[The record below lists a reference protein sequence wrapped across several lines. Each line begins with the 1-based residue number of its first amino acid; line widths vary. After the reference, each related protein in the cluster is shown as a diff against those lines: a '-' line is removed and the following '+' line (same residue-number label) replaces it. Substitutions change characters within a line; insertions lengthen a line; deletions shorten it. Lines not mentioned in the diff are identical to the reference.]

1 MLLDSRDEGGADMQ
15 KKAAMHNFL
24 TTDLYAITSE
34 EHSLGR
40 NNVEV
45 ARQLVEA
52 GIKVLQ
58 YREKD
63 KKARQMYQECL
74 AIRDLTRQAGVT
86 FIVNDHIDLALLVE
100 ADGIHIGQDD
110 LPVQAVRRL
119 IGNELLLGLSTH
131 KPHEAEAAAESGV
144 VDYIG
149 VGPIFSTATKKDV
162 CAPVG
167 FEYLRYV
174 VEKISLPFV
183 AIGGIKEHN
192 IAELK
197 QLGVS
202 QFALITELVGAADI
216 KQAVQRLR
224 QKLKE

>member
-1 MLLDSRDEGGADMQ
+1 MLD
-15 KKAAMHNFL
+15 KAAMHNFL

-40 NNVEV
+40 SNVEV
-45 ARQLVEA
+45 ARQLVDA
-52 GIKVLQ
+52 GIKVIQ
-58 YREKD
+58 YREKG

-74 AIRDLTRQAGVT
+74 AIRDITQQAGVT

-110 LPVQAVRRL
+110 LPVQAVRQF
-119 IGNELLLGLSTH
+119 IGNEMLLGLSTH
-131 KPHEAEAAAESGV
+131 KPQEAEAAAKGGV

-167 FEYLRYV
+167 FDYLRYV

-192 IAELK
+192 IAGLK

-216 KQAVQRLR
+216 KHAVQSLR
-224 QKLKE
+224 QRLNG

>member
-1 MLLDSRDEGGADMQ
+1 
-15 KKAAMHNFL
+15 
-24 TTDLYAITSE
+24 
-34 EHSLGR
+34 
-40 NNVEV
+40 
-45 ARQLVEA
+45 
-52 GIKVLQ
+52 
-58 YREKD
+58 
-63 KKARQMYQECL
+63 MYQECL

-119 IGNELLLGLSTH
+119 IGNDLLLGLSTH
-131 KPHEAEAAAESGV
+131 KPQEAEAAAESGV